1 MRTTFQAWDE
11 SLFLFLNSFHSD
23 FLDPFIFQA
32 TQTVTWIPFYAF
44 LAFLIV
50 RQFKMQSIWIFAAI
64 GLSILFA
71 DQFTSAFMK
80 PFFERLRP
88 CHDPRWEGIVHNF
101 GKCGGLYGFASSHAS
116 NSFAIAMLINLSLK
130 GKYKFLPWLFLWATL
145 FSYTR
150 IYLGVHY
157 PSDVI
162 VGALVGIASAWLAF
176 WIVMGFRLVLWPRL
190 YSNVKKSEDHSE

>member
-1 MRTTFQAWDE
+1 MRKSIQAWDE
-11 SLFLFLNSFHSD
+11 NLFLFLNSFNTD
-23 FLDPFIFQA
+23 LLDPYIFQA
-32 TQTVTWIPFYAF
+32 TQTITWIPFYAF
-44 LAFLIV
+44 LAFLIM
-50 RQFKMQSIWIFAAI
+50 RKFKAQSIWIFAAL

-101 GKCGGLYGFASSHAS
+101 GKCGGLFGFASSHAS
-116 NSFAIAMLINLSLK
+116 NSFAIAMLINLGLK
-130 GKYKFLPWLFLWATL
+130 GKYKYLPWLFLWATL

-157 PSDVI
+157 PADVL
-162 VGALVGIASAWLAF
+162 VGAFVGIASAWLAF
-176 WIVMGFRLVLWPRL
+176 WIVMKFRSILWPRL
-190 YSNVKKSEDHSE
+190 YSALKKS